1 MPTRTAIGIF
11 FSNTSAQTA
20 VLLSEVDDRG
30 WEGSRQPG
38 EVAPTL
44 DAERQTFL
52 ELVDRHGATVLAML
66 RRLCG
71 NVHDAEDVFQEVA
84 ARVWR
89 QFDHRPR
96 LRSPRA
102 WLLTVAYRQFLDHR
116 ARRPVHASLA
126 GRDEPTGDWPADDPA
141 SLAERADEGKI
152 LDRAVNELPEALRSV
167 VVAHY
172 TGGLSLRETAEVL
185 GISVGTV
192 KSRLSAGL
200 EQLRRRLS

>member
-1 MPTRTAIGIF
+1 
-11 FSNTSAQTA
+11 
-20 VLLSEVDDRG
+20 
-30 WEGSRQPG
+30 
-38 EVAPTL
+38 L
-44 DAERQTFL
+44 DAERQAFL

-71 NVHDAEDVFQEVA
+71 NVHDADDIFQEVA

-89 QFDHRPR
+89 NLHSRPR

-126 GRDEPTGDWPADDPA
+126 GRDEPTRDWPADDPSA
-141 SLAERADEGKI
+141 LAERSDEGEL
-152 LDRAVNELPEALRSV
+152 LDRVVNELPEALRSV
-167 VVAHY
+167 IVAHY
-172 TGGLSLRETAEVL
+172 TGGLSIRETAEVI

-192 KSRLSAGL
+192 KSRLNAGL